1 MKNKRNI
8 FIFRCLTFISL
19 IFLLKNG
26 IYAKSEYKD
35 GINSFP
41 ESYQV
46 YLRQI
51 VSSHP
56 NWKFKAVYTNLDWQ
70 NVVDNESVDRKSLV
84 PAGFS
89 SEWKLNDT
97 NIEPGWVNAS
107 YSAVGYAL
115 DPRNFLNEEKIFQF
129 KVNTS
134 DNNDNVNVVKKVLYG
149 TPMGDTYYG
158 MRYKNNGKWNLL
170 DGNSGSLTYSD
181 IINTSGKLNNVSS
194 VHLASR
200 IRQENAGDIINN
212 NCINGSY
219 PGYEGLYNFFNIGAN
234 NAGGRPIVVNAL
246 LRARSEG
253 WTHPKSSIDGAAK
266 KIYNDYIKWGQDTVY
281 FEKWDVNDKT
291 GGQKLFWMQ
300 YMTNILAPSNE
311 SSRIYSAYKS
321 CNMLNC
327 NFEFNIPV
335 YNNMPPTP
343 VRVEEE
349 AKFQDD
355 HTKVYLDDTSDIGVT
370 DTFVI
375 RAEPNSTSA
384 TIATIVENLEGKE
397 NRTILTR
404 IKKGINVQWDK
415 VKLKDGREGYVFSS
429 YVHEFQNYI
438 KVTQIK
444 LNKQELYIKSGQK
457 EKLSA
462 TVIPD
467 NAKFKDVIYTTNNSN
482 VLSVDE
488 NGNVIGRNLGD
499 ATVFAM
505 SDDNLSIID
514 TCYVAVSY
522 TDSFDLGIGNS
533 INLKKAEYGDCKI
546 YTNNSQVLNVSSNGT
561 VEGKRFGDATVFIED
576 KNGNKLAIYYVNV
589 GYTGGYSPVKIG
601 DTFKIDKKGTKY
613 YTNNSNVLNVDAA
626 GNVTGKYI
634 GDATVFV
641 ENASGTIIAM
651 YYVNVGYTGGYS
663 PVKVGETFK
672 IDKKGTKYYTN
683 NSNVLSVDAAGNV
696 TGKYIGDATVFV
708 ENTSGTI
715 IAVYYVNVGYTQNKE
730 VYFQDVLKFSDF
742 IGTENKYHI
751 TTNNS
756 KLLSINNNDK
766 TIRVNAVKG
775 DCTLFIL
782 DSLGNIKSMIYV
794 NVKEYPKVNRIVLN
808 QEEFNIKVGEK
819 DKLISTVL
827 PENTKYK
834 NVTYKSNAEDLFSID
849 ESGNICA
856 KFVGS
861 SSISIISEDKT
872 FKDIKCKVNVLYNA
886 SIETDKLT
894 SKSVWDY
901 FDKNDSKY
909 KDVVLSIN
917 NENVATISQDGK
929 ITPKNIGDATI
940 FVKDKTGNILSMIYV
955 NVIDYVKVEEIKVES
970 NNIQMKVGD
979 NTEVNYTIL
988 PQNAKYKDISLKSSN
1003 DNIYINYNNT
1013 ITAQFVGETIL
1024 TLISND
1030 PSKKVYYQIRV
1041 NIEYTDTKKLD
1052 LGNEYDV
1059 YNLFDFSKISEQK
1072 DLKFESNNDSIFKI
1086 NESSKLVTLGKRRCY
1101 IIC

>member
-1 MKNKRNI
+1 
-8 FIFRCLTFISL
+8 
-19 IFLLKNG
+19 
-26 IYAKSEYKD
+26 
-35 GINSFP
+35 
-41 ESYQV
+41 
-46 YLRQI
+46 
-51 VSSHP
+51 
-56 NWKFKAVYTNLDWQ
+56 
-70 NVVDNESVDRKSLV
+70 
-84 PAGFS
+84 
-89 SEWKLNDT
+89 
-97 NIEPGWVNAS
+97 
-107 YSAVGYAL
+107 
-115 DPRNFLNEEKIFQF
+115 
-129 KVNTS
+129 
-134 DNNDNVNVVKKVLYG
+134 
-149 TPMGDTYYG
+149 
-158 MRYKNNGKWNLL
+158 
-170 DGNSGSLTYSD
+170 
-181 IINTSGKLNNVSS
+181 
-194 VHLASR
+194 
-200 IRQENAGDIINN
+200 
-212 NCINGSY
+212 
-219 PGYEGLYNFFNIGAN
+219 
-234 NAGGRPIVVNAL
+234 
-246 LRARSEG
+246 
-253 WTHPKSSIDGAAK
+253 
-266 KIYNDYIKWGQDTVY
+266 
-281 FEKWDVNDKT
+281 
-291 GGQKLFWMQ
+291 
-300 YMTNILAPSNE
+300 
-311 SSRIYSAYKS
+311 
-321 CNMLNC
+321 
-327 NFEFNIPV
+327 
-335 YNNMPPTP
+335 
-343 VRVEEE
+343 
-349 AKFQDD
+349 
-355 HTKVYLDDTSDIGVT
+355 
-370 DTFVI
+370 
-375 RAEPNSTSA
+375 
-384 TIATIVENLEGKE
+384 
-397 NRTILTR
+397 
-404 IKKGINVQWDK
+404 
-415 VKLKDGREGYVFSS
+415 
-429 YVHEFQNYI
+429 
-438 KVTQIK
+438 
-444 LNKQELYIKSGQK
+444 
-457 EKLSA
+457 
-462 TVIPD
+462 
-467 NAKFKDVIYTTNNSN
+467 
-482 VLSVDE
+482 
-488 NGNVIGRNLGD
+488 
-499 ATVFAM
+499 
-505 SDDNLSIID
+505 
-514 TCYVAVSY
+514 
-522 TDSFDLGIGNS
+522 
-533 INLKKAEYGDCKI
+533 
-546 YTNNSQVLNVSSNGT
+546 
-561 VEGKRFGDATVFIED
+561 
-576 KNGNKLAIYYVNV
+576 
-589 GYTGGYSPVKIG
+589 
-601 DTFKIDKKGTKY
+601 
-613 YTNNSNVLNVDAA
+613 
-626 GNVTGKYI
+626 
-634 GDATVFV
+634 
-641 ENASGTIIAM
+641 M

-715 IAVYYVNVGYTQNKE
+715 IAMYYVNVGYTQNKE

-827 PENTKYK
+827 PENAKYK

-894 SKSVWDY
+894 SKSIWDY
-901 FDKNDSKY
+901 FDKSDSKY
-909 KDVVLSIN
+909 NDVVLSIN